1 MEGLMSILAVIFF
14 LLTIFLAIDRDTN
27 KKK

>member
-27 KKK
+27 KNK